1 MTCYVFGVIRSCLV
15 VSSCSD
21 VPQCADLSEVLEDVV
36 QDDVLGLV
44 GVHPGEGVHVDHRV
58 LEAYQRDPQG
68 ALQGLVGGEGD
79 DTHAGGE
86 SESSCYSCRV
96 KFLCLVPQRT

>member
-15 VSSCSD
+15 VRSCSD

-68 ALQGLVGGEGD
+68 ALQGLVGGGET
-79 DTHAGGE
+79 THTQG
-86 SESSCYSCRV
+86 V
-96 KFLCLVPQRT
+96 NQNQVVILVE